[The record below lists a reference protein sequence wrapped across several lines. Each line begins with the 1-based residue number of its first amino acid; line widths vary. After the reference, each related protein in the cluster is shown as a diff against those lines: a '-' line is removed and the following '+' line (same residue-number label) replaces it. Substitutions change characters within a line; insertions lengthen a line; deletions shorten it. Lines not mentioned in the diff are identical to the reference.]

1 MISIVFECFDDALK
15 KQIYTGGFVSRSRN
29 APLPQMAQAQ
39 KLAAVATAEE
49 TIDGYK
55 VVNNHILAKL
65 RDGKYESN
73 PDENRSALFGSSP
86 LITCLPLSAPK

>member
-1 MISIVFECFDDALK
+1 
-15 KQIYTGGFVSRSRN
+15 
-29 APLPQMAQAQ
+29 MAQAQ